1 MGEDPGVTSLIVP
14 TSFHGPPDSA
24 NGGWAAGALAALIGS
39 GGALGR
45 TVEVTLRL
53 PPPLEVPLE
62 VGEHEGAWRAL
73 DAEDRTVLE
82 ARAVDDAVADLEPS
96 APVPVDVARA
106 AEASYA
112 GLRGHPFPTCF
123 SCGPDRA
130 EGDGLRILPG
140 PVPGRPGIV
149 VASWTPHTSSY
160 EIAWAAL
167 DCAGAWASGIEESP
181 RVLGRMTARV
191 DRLPVVGETLVVVG
205 EARGAEGRKHHA
217 TTTLRAAD
225 GELVGLARQ
234 VWIEIP
240 S

>member
-1 MGEDPGVTSLIVP
+1 MTSLIVP
-14 TSFHGPPDSA
+14 TAFHGPPDSA
-24 NGGWAAGALAALIGS
+24 NGGWAAGALTAT

-73 DAEDRTVLE
+73 DAEGRTVLE
-82 ARAVDDAVADLEPS
+82 ARAVETDLEPS

-112 GLRGHPFPTCF
+112 GHDRHPFPTCF
-123 SCGPDRA
+123 SCGPERA
-130 EGDGLRILPG
+130 AGDGLRILPG
-140 PVPGRPGIV
+140 PVPGRRGTV
-149 VASWTPHTSSY
+149 AASWTPHASSY

-167 DCAGAWASGIEESP
+167 DCAGAWASGIEEGP

-191 DRLPVVGETLVVVG
+191 DRLPEVGETLVVTG
-205 EARGAEGRKHHA
+205 QARGSEGRKHHA
-217 TTTLRAAD
+217 TTTLRTAD
-225 GELVGLARQ
+225 GALVGLARQ

>member
-1 MGEDPGVTSLIVP
+1 MGEDPGVTSLIIP
-14 TSFHGPPDSA
+14 TAFHGPPDSA
-24 NGGWAAGALAALIGS
+24 NGGWAAGALATLTGT

-62 VGEHEGAWRAL
+62 VGEHEGARRAL
-73 DAEDRTVLE
+73 DAEGRTVLE
-82 ARAVDDAVADLEPS
+82 ARAVETDLEPS

-112 GLRGHPFPTCF
+112 GHDRHPFPTCF
-123 SCGPDRA
+123 SCGPERA

-140 PVPGRPGIV
+140 PVPGRPGTV
-149 VASWTPHTSSY
+149 AASWTPHASSY

-167 DCAGAWASGIEESP
+167 DCAGAWASGIEEGP

-191 DRLPVVGETLVVVG
+191 DRLPVVGQTLVVVG
-205 EARGAEGRKHHA
+205 EARGSEGRKHHA
-217 TTTLRAAD
+217 TTTLRTAD
-225 GELVGLARQ
+225 GELLGLARQ

>member
-14 TSFHGPPDSA
+14 TAFHGPPDSA
-24 NGGWAAGALAALIGS
+24 NGGWAAGALAALVGT

-62 VGEHEGAWRAL
+62 VGEHEGTWAAL
-73 DAEDRTVLE
+73 DADGRTVLE
-82 ARAVDDAVADLEPS
+82 ARAVETDLEPS
-96 APVPVDVARA
+96 EAVPVDVARA

-112 GLRGHPFPTCF
+112 GHVTHPFPTCF
-123 SCGPDRA
+123 SCGPERT

-140 PVPGRPGIV
+140 PVPGRPGV
-149 VASWTPHTSSY
+149 VAASWTPHASSY
-160 EIAWAAL
+160 EITWAAL

-191 DRLPVVGETLVVVG
+191 DRLPEVGQTLVVVG
-205 EARGAEGRKHHA
+205 ESRGSEGRKHHA
-217 TTTLRAAD
+217 TTTLRTAT
-225 GELVGLARQ
+225 GELLGLARQ

-240 S
+240 AG